1 MDSEHK
7 GQEPMAVQSLRRL
20 NLVILDDDPA
30 VVRLVTT
37 FLEGDF
43 AEKFDI
49 VSFTDPTDAQKWIN
63 EKCCDVLLSDIEMPG
78 VDGLEMLRFAK
89 GRNSW
94 TQVIFMTGHS
104 SWNHIATA
112 IEQGATDYLVKPIHR
127 HVLVDLLGQAHQRAT
142 RWQQAVRE
150 TFQRKKVVATT

>member
-1 MDSEHK
+1 
-7 GQEPMAVQSLRRL
+7 MAMQSLRQL
-20 NLVILDDDPA
+20 NLVIVDDDPS

-37 FLEGDF
+37 FLKGDLS
-43 AEKFDI
+43 EKFNI
-49 VSFTDPTDAQKWIN
+49 VSFTDPADARQWID

-89 GRNSW
+89 RRNSW

-104 SWNHIATA
+104 SWDHIATA
-112 IEQGATDYLVKPIHR
+112 IEQGATDYLVKPIQR
-127 HVLVDLLGQAHQRAT
+127 EVLVELLDQAHQRAT

-150 TFQRKKVVATT
+150 TFELEKSAAASSG

>member
-1 MDSEHK
+1 
-7 GQEPMAVQSLRRL
+7 MAVQSLRQL

-37 FLEGDF
+37 FLEGDL
-43 AEKFDI
+43 AEKFNI
-49 VSFTDPTDAQKWIN
+49 VSFTDPADAQQWID

-78 VDGLEMLRFAK
+78 INGLEMLRFAK
-89 GRNSW
+89 RRNSW

-104 SWNHIATA
+104 SWERIATA
-112 IEQGATDYLVKPIHR
+112 IEQGATDYLVKPIQR
-127 HVLVDLLGQAHQRAT
+127 DVLVELLSQAHQRAS

-150 TFQRKKVVATT
+150 TFELEKAAAGS